1 MARKS
6 AAQAKVKKVE
16 KAEEPKS
23 AEEIMKM
30 MKDPMIV
37 QLKAQIIMANRVDN
51 MANLRDLYKN
61 FYGEYPNFKELKAML
76 ELSIKTYEKI
86 LERFEGIDVV
96 FLSKEELPDLFEDM
110 IKKARKVTSDEDL
123 LSELVVYLSVN
134 PYANKLIQMHQL
146 FREEMEKG
154 AR

>member
-23 AEEIMKM
+23 AEEILKM
-30 MKDPMIV
+30 MKDPMIA

-61 FYGEYPNFKELKAML
+61 FYGEYPSFKELKAML

-86 LERFEGIDVV
+86 LERFEGIDVE
-96 FLSKEELPDLFEDM
+96 FLSNEELPDLFEDM
-110 IKKARKVTSDEDL
+110 IKKARKVTNDEDL
-123 LSELVVYLSVN
+123 LSELVIYLSVN